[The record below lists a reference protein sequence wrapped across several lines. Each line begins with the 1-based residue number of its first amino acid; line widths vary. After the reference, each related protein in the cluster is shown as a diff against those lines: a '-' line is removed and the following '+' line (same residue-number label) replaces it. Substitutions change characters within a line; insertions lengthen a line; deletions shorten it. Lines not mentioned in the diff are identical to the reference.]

1 MAAGWQLGEPVA
13 CYGDA
18 MIYLNLIALT
28 TSAAYFGIYVGQP
41 VGTPYRR
48 FWIAWGSTLAV
59 LNGAIVA
66 VAL

>member
-1 MAAGWQLGEPVA
+1 
-13 CYGDA
+13 

-48 FWIAWGSTLAV
+48 FWIAWASTLAV